1 MTSVSIMLAALSV
14 IVLIM
19 TITIIIMTYNMSRM
33 EDRMND
39 LSSMMYSLLKKNNIS
54 LDNDDQIKHALTT
67 INTNIGSLSSS
78 TLQGLEE
85 IKKDVHIKVNKKYF
99 PTPNI
104 SKMMRETIMECI
116 TIEVLL
122 NKDLKIPNP
131 NSVDH
136 IVQTVLQTYPDV
148 NIEYATK
155 LTFAMIENYTEE
167 VQEQQL
173 RQQRKQSNQS

>member
-1 MTSVSIMLAALSV
+1 
-14 IVLIM
+14 
-19 TITIIIMTYNMSRM
+19 MTYKMSCM
-33 EDRMND
+33 ENRMNN
-39 LSSMMYSLLKKNNIS
+39 LSSTMYFLLKKSNIS
-54 LDNDDQIKHALTT
+54 IDNDDQIKHALTT

-78 TLQGLEE
+78 TLRGLEE

-116 TIEVLL
+116 NIEVLL

-148 NIEYATK
+148 NVEYATK
-155 LTFAMIENYTEE
+155 LTFAMIENFTEE
-167 VQEQQL
+167 VRDQQL
-173 RQQRKQSNQS
+173 QRANQHQQKQK